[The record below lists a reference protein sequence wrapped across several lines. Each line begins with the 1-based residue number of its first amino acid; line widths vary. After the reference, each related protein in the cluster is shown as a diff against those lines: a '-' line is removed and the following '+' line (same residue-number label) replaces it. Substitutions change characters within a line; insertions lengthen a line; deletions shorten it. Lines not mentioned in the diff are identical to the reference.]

1 MSDDPT
7 RETETR
13 GREDAM
19 KTVKQAYDAL
29 TGALQLSPEKRA
41 GLSSEDKRKYLVVV
55 LLALSGLVGTLPAV
69 QDALAFVHGP
79 DPKRN
84 YLRVAIA
91 IAGVLGIDE
100 KTASDLVEKQ
110 FEASKLRF
118 PPSADP
124 KLN

>member
-1 MSDDPT
+1 
-7 RETETR
+7 
-13 GREDAM
+13 M

-41 GLSSEDKRKYLVVV
+41 GLSSEDKRKYLALV
-55 LLALSGLVGTLPAV
+55 LLALSGLVGTLPRM
-69 QDALAFVHGP
+69 LSCLFTP

-84 YLRVAIA
+84 YLRVVIA

-118 PPSADP
+118 LPSADP